1 MRLQSAAA
9 FVLAVAFA
17 GSVQAEPPDARAIL
31 EKAAAAAKALEA
43 ATYEA
48 DFRAEGAVASML
60 PDQAGWVALAR
71 SGRKLP
77 RLRANTW
84 SVETDGSAQVGVE
97 VVSDG
102 ESVGV
107 MYHDKKQYLQNT
119 GHAANSL
126 LATWGGLFLWDLISD
141 SPYKQE
147 LLSQDVAYVG
157 TETVDEVACEVIEAV
172 ISAGKVRVRWYFG
185 QEDGLPRRM
194 QRVLSEEV
202 GGGKVT
208 LVLTRM
214 NPNPTISD
222 ELFGFQAP
230 QDYEV
235 RDLRSLSRAV
245 QQRGAGSD
253 PLLAVGSVA
262 PDWNLKTPAGESVAL
277 QDLRGKV
284 VVLDFWAT
292 WCRPCIAG
300 MPAMQKLHEEYSG
313 KPVAVYGVS
322 TMERMDPVEFM
333 RSAGFG
339 YGLLLD
345 GDRVARKYRAMRL
358 PTYYVIGPDGTIV
371 YATTGT
377 GRQEQ
382 VKAAIDKALG
392 QMEG

>member
-1 MRLQSAAA
+1 MRLQSIAALLL
-9 FVLAVAFA
+9 VVAFA
-17 GSVQAEPPDARAIL
+17 APAQAETPDARATL
-31 EKAAAAAKALEA
+31 EKAATTAKALEA

-48 DFRAEGAVASML
+48 DFRAEGAVAAML
-60 PDQAGWVALAR
+60 PDQAGWIALAR

-84 SVETDGSAQVGVE
+84 SVETDGSAQIGVE

-107 MYHDKKQYLQNT
+107 IYHDKKQYLQNT

-126 LATWGGLFLWDLISD
+126 LAAWGGLFLWDLISD

-147 LLSQDVAYVG
+147 LLSQDLTYVG
-157 TETVDEVACEVIEAV
+157 TETVDEVPCDVIEAV

-208 LVLTRM
+208 LALTRM
-214 NPNPTISD
+214 NPSPNVSD
-222 ELFGFQAP
+222 ELFSLHVP
-230 QDYEV
+230 QDYEL
-235 RDLRSLSRAV
+235 RDLRSLNRAV
-245 QQRGAGSD
+245 QQRAAGSD
-253 PLLAVGSVA
+253 TLLAVGSVA
-262 PDWNLKTPAGESVAL
+262 PDWTLKTPTGESVAL

-300 MPAMQKLHEEYSG
+300 MPAMQQIHEQYSG

-322 TMERMDPVEFM
+322 TMERLDPAEFM

-345 GDRVARKYRAMRL
+345 GDRAARKYRAMRL
-358 PTYYVIGPDGTIV
+358 PTYYVIGPDGTII
-371 YATTGT
+371 YASTGT

-382 VKAAIDKALG
+382 IKAAIDKALG
-392 QMEG
+392 QIEG